1 MKQTFFFSHDY
12 NARNDHKMV
21 ALHMTHGL
29 AGIGAYWCIIE
40 MLYEADGYLM
50 RSHCDRIAFALRTE
64 SDSIASI
71 IYDSELFDYDEDQ
84 FWSSSVLERL
94 QLRAD
99 KSQKATKSA
108 EKRWVDANAMR
119 SHSERNA
126 IKESKVKESK
136 VKESKGKESKVKEIP
151 PTAHAAEVVSKPKAD
166 TFEPTGL
173 TAAILQRHDVA
184 PAWDAF
190 LQQRKKLK
198 APNTHYALT
207 LIVNKLQQFRGTDG
221 AGWAELLNLAVERG
235 WRSVFEPNENQLN
248 LPKQHA
254 TKPTLNERYNDAARR
269 LLQGS

>member
-1 MKQTFFFSHDY
+1 M
-12 NARNDHKMV
+12 
-21 ALHMTHGL
+21 
-29 AGIGAYWCIIE
+29 IE
-40 MLYEADGYLM
+40 MLYEANGYLM
-50 RSHCDRIAFALRTE
+50 RSHCDRSAFALRTE
-64 SDSIASI
+64 SASIASI
-71 IYDSELFDYDEDQ
+71 IYDSELFEYDEEQ

-94 QLRAD
+94 RLRAD

-119 SHSERNA
+119 SHSEGNA
-126 IKESKVKESK
+126 IKERKGKENKV
-136 VKESKGKESKVKEIP
+136 KESKVKEIP
-151 PTAHAAEVVSKPKAD
+151 PTAGAAEVVSKPKAD

-207 LIVNKLQQFRGTDG
+207 LIVNKLQQFRGMDG
-221 AGWAELLNLAVERG
+221 VGWAELLNLAVERG
-235 WRSVFEPNENQLN
+235 WRSVFEPTENQLN
-248 LPKQHA
+248 LSKQHA
-254 TKPTLNERYNDAARR
+254 TKSTLNERYNDAARR